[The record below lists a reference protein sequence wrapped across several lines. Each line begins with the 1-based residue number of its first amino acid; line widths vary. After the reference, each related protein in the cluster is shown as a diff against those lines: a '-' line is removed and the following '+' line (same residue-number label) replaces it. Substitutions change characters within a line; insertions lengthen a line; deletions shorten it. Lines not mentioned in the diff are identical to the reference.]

1 MTSKIEQTISRIK
14 LGRIMAIV
22 RGDFSLDKLIEI
34 GDALLA
40 APILAMEI
48 TLNTGNA
55 LESIAR
61 LRERAGE
68 NMLVGA
74 GTVRTVEQAKA
85 AVTAGAQ
92 FLVSPG
98 LNPAVVKWARA
109 KDMLHVPGVFT
120 PTEAET
126 AVVAGCRL
134 LKLFPAG
141 IVGPAYLKALRAPL
155 DDVEFVPTGGITVD
169 NLAQYVRAG
178 AVAVGVGGNF
188 ISGQASMAEII
199 STARALQAAWEQA

>member
-1 MTSKIEQTISRIK
+1 
-14 LGRIMAIV
+14 
-22 RGDFSLDKLIEI
+22 
-34 GDALLA
+34 
-40 APILAMEI
+40 
-48 TLNTGNA
+48 
-55 LESIAR
+55 
-61 LRERAGE
+61 
-68 NMLVGA
+68 MLVGA